1 MCVNEV
7 YDGCVIVCVQTCV
20 LMKSVM
26 GVLLLCTDLCVNEVY
41 DGCVIVCVQIVLC
54 VNEVYD
60 GCVIVCV
67 QICVLMKSMMG
78 VLLFVYRFVC

>member
-7 YDGCVIVCVQTCV
+7 YDGCVIVCVQICV
-20 LMKSVM
+20 LMKSMM
-26 GVLLLCTDLCVNEVY
+26 GVLLLCTD
-41 DGCVIVCVQIVLC
+41 LC

>member
-1 MCVNEV
+1 MC
-7 YDGCVIVCVQTCV
+7 YC
-20 LMKSVM
+20 
-26 GVLLLCTDLCVNEVY
+26 LCTDL
-41 DGCVIVCVQIVLC
+41 QTC

>member
-1 MCVNEV
+1 MC
-7 YDGCVIVCVQTCV
+7 YC
-20 LMKSVM
+20 
-26 GVLLLCTDLCVNEVY
+26 LCTDLCVNEVY
-41 DGCVIVCVQIVLC
+41 DGCVIVCTDLC